1 MTDLSFF
8 VAATWTR
15 PSRDRRCSKRTED
28 IPASLIKGPLF
39 TSSAS
44 GKPHI
49 SNLPTRNVNLTF
61 GCVCSCGGRTGGGLA
76 GVTFL
81 CDTLWENSIFLLK
94 NFLTFWNNLG
104 KGYKITFVSNS
115 SSSSFSFFTKFI
127 LLI

>member
-1 MTDLSFF
+1 MLETHRRHSSEPYKRAIVYIISFRE
-8 VAATWTR
+8 ATHIEFAHK
-15 PSRDRRCSKRTED
+15 KRQSYVWVCVFMWGED
-28 IPASLIKGPLF
+28 G
-39 TSSAS
+39 
-44 GKPHI
+44 
-49 SNLPTRNVNLTF
+49 
-61 GCVCSCGGRTGGGLA
+61 GGGLA

-104 KGYKITFVSNS
+104 KGYKITFVSDS